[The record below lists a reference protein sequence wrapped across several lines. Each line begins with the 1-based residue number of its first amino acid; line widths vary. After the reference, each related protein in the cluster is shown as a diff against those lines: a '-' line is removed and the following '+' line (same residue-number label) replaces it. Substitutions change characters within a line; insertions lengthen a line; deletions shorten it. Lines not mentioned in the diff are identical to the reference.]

1 VVVLRGAGATFLAV
15 RRGSGRLT
23 AIGRRISIGLALL
36 ATTAACG
43 SGGGGS
49 SSAPPA
55 PVQQH
60 QIDFGGQARAYR
72 VFVPPTLDRSRPAPL
87 VMVLHGGRNT
97 VEDMVKTTL
106 FDREAAAGG
115 FIAAYPE
122 GVGKVWNAGTCCGT
136 GPRRGLDDVGFL
148 AEVLDRLLA
157 DYPIDRSRVFVA
169 GVSNGAMMA
178 YRFACE
184 RADRVTAVG
193 SVAGAVVVEG
203 CQPSR
208 PVSVLEVHGTE
219 DPLVPYLGGQPSAVE
234 AQGAPPY
241 TSTPA
246 MMRLWA
252 EVNGCPAPAPA
263 QTTGPVTIESWAG
276 CRSGSAV
283 RLVTVQGGGHIWFAS
298 GLGPANGALDATSAI
313 WRFFSELRPT
323 S

>member
-1 VVVLRGAGATFLAV
+1 MVVLRGAGVALLFA
-15 RRGSGRLT
+15 RRGAGRLV
-23 AIGRRISIGLALL
+23 AAGGGSAVGLALL
-36 ATTAACG
+36 AAACG
-43 SGGGGS
+43 GGGGGS
-49 SSAPPA
+49 SSSPPPA

-60 QIDFGGQARAYR
+60 QIDIGGQARAYR

-87 VMVLHGGRNT
+87 VMVLHGGNNT
-97 VEDMVKTTL
+97 VDDMVKTTL
-106 FDREAAAGG
+106 FDREAAAGD

-148 AEVLDRLLA
+148 TEVLDRIEV
-157 DYPIDRSRVFVA
+157 DYPVDRSRVFVA

-203 CQPSR
+203 CRPSR

-241 TSTPA
+241 TSAQA
-246 MMRLWA
+246 MVQRWA
-252 EVNGCPAPAPA
+252 EVDGCPPPAPA
-263 QTTGPVTIESWAG
+263 QVAGPITTESWAG

-323 S
+323 A